1 MRITRKLK
9 SDSDKPNDVDSTTW
23 KVLIVDDEPDI
34 HTITRLN
41 LKNFK
46 FLDRPLHFLQAF
58 SAQEARE
65 ILAIEPH
72 IAVVF
77 IDIIMETEDAGLKL
91 VEFIRKQLHNTQ
103 IRLIVRSGRASLA
116 IEEPLLVDYDI
127 SDYKDKTDLTSEKL
141 HQVMAQVLQTYQ
153 ELITTLQSQKHHFK

>member
-1 MRITRKLK
+1 MKIVRKLREDNDNTR
-9 SDSDKPNDVDSTTW
+9 DSQPATW

-46 FLDRPLHFLQAF
+46 FLNRPLQFLQAF
-58 SAQEARE
+58 SAQEAKA
-65 ILAIEPH
+65 ILAIEPD
-72 IAVVF
+72 IAVAF
-77 IDIIMETEDAGLKL
+77 IDVIMETEDAGLKL

-103 IRLIVRSGRASLA
+103 IRLIVRSGQAHLTS
-116 IEEPLLVDYDI
+116 EERVLTHDDI

-141 HQVMAQVLQTYQ
+141 HRIMEQVLQTYQ
-153 ELITTLQSQKHHFK
+153 ELTTPNS